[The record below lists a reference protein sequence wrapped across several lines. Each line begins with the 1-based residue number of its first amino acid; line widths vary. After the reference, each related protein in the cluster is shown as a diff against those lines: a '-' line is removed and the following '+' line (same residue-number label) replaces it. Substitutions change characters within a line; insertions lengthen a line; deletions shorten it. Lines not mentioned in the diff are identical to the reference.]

1 MLLVHHTYWEFLF
14 LSSHLWARKRPTMT
28 IRPQDKT
35 PKITKYDIVRQTALW
50 NYHYKWYVFFH
61 FSAPQH
67 SWCTQCTQTSRVAGV
82 CHLCVTDKLTVAR
95 HHAAVSDRHFSL
107 SLPFFCRKA
116 NVELARCGFSLR
128 QRTRAFSPFSVV
140 VENKVSILNMVRGS
154 YTWRANVVKLIRSGL
169 RHACC
174 KLLRT
179 PTWLDASLGCIAI
192 CMAPGARTIWC
203 SEFE

>member
-1 MLLVHHTYWEFLF
+1 MCFF
-14 LSSHLWARKRPTMT
+14 
-28 IRPQDKT
+28 
-35 PKITKYDIVRQTALW
+35 
-50 NYHYKWYVFFH
+50 FFH

-67 SWCTQCTQTSRVAGV
+67 SWCTQCTQPSRVAGV

-95 HHAAVSDRHFSL
+95 HHAAVSDRHFLL

-140 VENKVSILNMVRGS
+140 VENKVSILNMVRVS
-154 YTWRANVVKLIRSGL
+154 YKSRANVVKLIRSGL
-169 RHACC
+169 RYACC

-179 PTWLDASLGCIAI
+179 PTWWDASSRLYRHLHGTWCKNNMVFWVWVDIIAI
-192 CMAPGARTIWC
+192 EIGSQSRVWLA
-203 SEFE
+203 